1 MREAAVLRAF
11 VWEGVFGESRMLD
24 AVQGRVQTGLRSY
37 EVQAVL
43 LHSMRSLSRTV
54 HLVSN
59 SMNSLFVLSLNT
71 VVLGLARIMR
81 ALFHVVR

>member
-1 MREAAVLRAF
+1 
-11 VWEGVFGESRMLD
+11 MLD
-24 AVQGRVQTGLRSY
+24 AVQGRVQTGLRSHK
-37 EVQAVL
+37 VQAVL

-54 HLVSN
+54 HLVSD
-59 SMNSLFVLSLNT
+59 STNSLSVLSLNT